1 MAAQCCEEVIFGT
14 TSRMQPC
21 CRNLSFPIL
30 FLPFE
35 GQAYSLPA
43 PPSFLTIAE
52 EWCRGSGRGGEGA
65 Y

>member
-1 MAAQCCEEVIFGT
+1 MIFGT

-43 PPSFLTIAE
+43 PSFLTIAE
-52 EWCRGSGRGGEGA
+52 EWYRGSGRRGEGA